1 MPTLPRKL
9 RCRTQFEKPALGVS
23 RLVDRVDDQG
33 AVGIQD
39 PKGPDRAIECVNRI
53 FTFRRLQGAE

>member
-1 MPTLPRKL
+1 MIR
-9 RCRTQFEKPALGVS
+9 
-23 RLVDRVDDQG
+23 G

-39 PKGPDRAIECVNRI
+39 PKSPDRAIERVNRI